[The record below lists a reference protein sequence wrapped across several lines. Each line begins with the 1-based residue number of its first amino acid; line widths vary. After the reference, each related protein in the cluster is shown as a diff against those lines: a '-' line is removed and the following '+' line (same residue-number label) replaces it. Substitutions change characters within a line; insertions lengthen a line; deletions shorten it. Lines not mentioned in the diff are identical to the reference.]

1 MNTSTGNTTLATPV
15 GRKPVRAA
23 HAAVRPSTRVETE
36 VWTGRPSQVANL
48 GVFVWCSLLCWLVVP
63 IFVAIWRY
71 LLVRTLRYELTSQRF
86 RVTSGVLARRT
97 DELELYRVKDSEFSQ
112 TLFQRLF
119 GLGTIAMATSDEST
133 PLVSIQSIPAN
144 RAKELREQIR
154 NLVEDLRDRKRV
166 REIDYA

>member
-1 MNTSTGNTTLATPV
+1 MNSPGVATVERNPEQRQRGSAPTTA
-15 GRKPVRAA
+15 RI
-23 HAAVRPSTRVETE
+23 ETQ
-36 VWTGRPSQVANL
+36 VWTGRPSQIANL
-48 GVFVWCSLLCWLVVP
+48 GAFIWCGLLCWLVIP

-71 LLVRTLRYELTSQRF
+71 LLVRTMRYELTNQRF

-119 GLGTIAMATSDEST
+119 GLGTIVMATSDESS
-133 PLVSIQSIPAN
+133 PVAVIASIPAS
-144 RAKELREQIR
+144 RAKELREEIR

-166 REIDYA
+166 REVDYA

>member
-1 MNTSTGNTTLATPV
+1 MNTHAGGTGLATPV
-15 GRKPVRAA
+15 DRGDGRGT
-23 HAAVRPSTRVETE
+23 HAAAQPSTKVETQ
-36 VWTGRPSQVANL
+36 VWTGRPSQIVNL
-48 GVFVWCSLLCWLVVP
+48 GGFIWCALLCWLVIP
-63 IFVAIWRY
+63 ILVAIWRY
-71 LLVRTLRYELTSQRF
+71 LLVRTMTYELTTQRF
-86 RVTSGVLARRT
+86 RVTHGVVARRT

-119 GLGTIAMATSDEST
+119 GLGTIAMATSDESS
-133 PLVSIQSIPAN
+133 PLAVIACIPAS

>member
-1 MNTSTGNTTLATPV
+1 MNTPARTTASAPLV
-15 GRKPVRAA
+15 ERSHDHRQH
-23 HAAVRPSTRVETE
+23 HAVPSKRTETQ

-48 GVFVWCSLLCWLVVP
+48 GAFVWCGLLLWLVIP

-71 LLVRTLRYELTSQRF
+71 LLVRTMRYELTTQRF
-86 RVTSGVLARRT
+86 RFSHGVLSRRT

-119 GLGTIAMATSDEST
+119 GLGTIAMATSDESS
-133 PLVSIQSIPAN
+133 PLAIIESIPASH
-144 RAKELREQIR
+144 AKELREQIR